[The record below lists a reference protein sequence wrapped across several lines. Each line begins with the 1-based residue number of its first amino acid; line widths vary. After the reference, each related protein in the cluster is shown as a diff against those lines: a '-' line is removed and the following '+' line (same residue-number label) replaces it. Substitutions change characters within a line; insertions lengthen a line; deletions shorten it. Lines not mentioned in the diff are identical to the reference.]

1 MTLNSEK
8 YSFRA
13 PESCLPRHQS
23 EILRKQL
30 FQRRVSVH
38 LQRCQG
44 AAESTLGICPQIAG
58 ILYSSWL
65 ISIVICTHDDG
76 MISSSFLSFRE
87 KDLDRFFKGYGRKTD
102 VLIKQV
108 TPKAVCN
115 VGFSQLFS
123 RALDLLSLKIIGTL
137 MTLFMNSMAKTF
149 WVKGRKC
156 TDLQ

>member
-1 MTLNSEK
+1 M
-8 YSFRA
+8 
-13 PESCLPRHQS
+13 PD
-23 EILRKQL
+23 
-30 FQRRVSVH
+30 SVM
-38 LQRCQG
+38 
-44 AAESTLGICPQIAG
+44 CPFG
-58 ILYSSWL
+58 KW
-65 ISIVICTHDDG
+65 HP
-76 MISSSFLSFRE
+76 SSSFLSFRE

-115 VGFSQLFS
+115 VGFSQVFS

-137 MTLFMNSMAKTF
+137 MTLFKNSMAKTF